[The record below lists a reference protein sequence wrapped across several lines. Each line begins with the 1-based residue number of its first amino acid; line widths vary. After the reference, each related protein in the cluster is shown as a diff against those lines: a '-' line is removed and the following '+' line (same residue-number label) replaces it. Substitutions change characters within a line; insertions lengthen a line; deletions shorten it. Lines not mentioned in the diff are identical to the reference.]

1 MEANGSQRRPTGR
14 LQDDP
19 KAPKGTHLEAKGLQ
33 RDSQETPKAAKA
45 PFWRPRA
52 THFEAKGDKATQS
65 GAFWPERV
73 PNGPWRAVP
82 SLMVGKP
89 LPAHFKTGESW
100 PEAPSQNLIL
110 I

>member
-1 MEANGSQRRPTGR
+1 MVAKGCIK
-14 LQDDP
+14 DDHE
-19 KAPKGTHLEAKGLQ
+19 APKGTHLEAKGLQ
-33 RDSQETPKAAKA
+33 RDSKETPKPAKA

-52 THFEAKGDKATQS
+52 THFGAKGDKASQS

-73 PNGPWRAVP
+73 PKGAWRVVP

-89 LPAHFKTGESW
+89 LPAHFKTENFFRGT
-100 PEAPSQNLIL
+100 PSQKLIM